1 MRFSSSKDASVRT
14 RQRDMAERDLI
25 FHETFHR
32 DERKH
37 ARREVEN
44 ARWRKEA
51 DYFPTHLLAQS
62 KYHKRTKLR
71 GGKTTRP
78 LLSVHYPNVMS
89 PFYTIALPRN
99 ALTIDQFLR
108 EDNAGTHGNGARPGR
123 SAPRRGAEP
132 ADLLS
137 AHRRSDDSGEER
149 EQSRSVAVARASR
162 ARDVT
167 AFPPFSPFPP
177 LVTSGNSHFLSR
189 D

>member
-1 MRFSSSKDASVRT
+1 VRT

-32 DERKH
+32 DERKYA
-37 ARREVEN
+37 ARRDGREPEN
-44 ARWRKEA
+44 ARWRREA

-71 GGKTTRP
+71 GGKTTGP
-78 LLSVHYPNVMS
+78 LLSVHYPSVMS

-132 ADLLS
+132 ADSLS

-149 EQSRSVAVARASR
+149 ERSRSVAVARASR

-167 AFPPFSPFPP
+167 AFPPLPP
-177 LVTSGNSHFLSR
+177 LVTSGNSGFLDR